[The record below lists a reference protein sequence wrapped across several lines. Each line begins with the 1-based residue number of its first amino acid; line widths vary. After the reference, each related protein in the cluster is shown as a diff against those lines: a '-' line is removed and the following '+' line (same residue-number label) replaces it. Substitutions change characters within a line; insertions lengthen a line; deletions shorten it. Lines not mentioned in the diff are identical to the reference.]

1 MKKLIILAVAALALA
16 GLAGWFFKARGAGAE
31 PQALVLQG
39 NVDIREVNLGFRVAG
54 RIAEVA
60 RDEGDAV
67 SAGDVIARLDA
78 EPYRREAEE
87 ERGQAASLRA
97 RLQWLEAGNRPQ
109 EIAQAGALVR
119 EREVTSANA
128 QRLFKRQ
135 EELFA
140 SKTVS
145 VQDRDDAEAR
155 SREAEARLNSAREQL
170 ALLEAGFR
178 LEEIAQARAELTR
191 AEAALA
197 SAELRLSDTVLM
209 APSDGVVITRAQEPG
224 AIVQAGATVLTVS
237 LTRPV
242 WVRAYIAEPN
252 LGRVH
257 PGMKVRVY
265 TDSRPDKPYFGQIG
279 YISPRAEF
287 TPKNVETPELRTS
300 LVYRLR
306 VVVTNSDEGL
316 RQGMPVTV
324 KAEAEESGRP
334 QGNPKSEIRNPK
346 EIRNRHPVPHS
357 ARPLRDTEA
366 PVASVLSA
374 EPMPGSFA
382 IPAFGFRISDFLR
395 ISGLRISDF
404 IF

>member
-1 MKKLIILAVAALALA
+1 MKKLIILAVAGLALA
-16 GLAGWFFKARGAGAE
+16 GLAGWFLKTHRPGAQ
-31 PQALVLQG
+31 PQGLRLQG
-39 NVDIREVNLGFRVAG
+39 NVDIREVNLGFRVGG

-67 SAGDVIARLDA
+67 RAGEVIARLDA

-87 ERGQAASLRA
+87 GRAQAASLRA
-97 RLQWLEAGNRPQ
+97 RLQLLEAGNRPQ
-109 EIAQAGALVR
+109 EIAQARAVVR
-119 EREVTSANA
+119 EREVTCAND

-145 VQDRDDAEAR
+145 VQERDDAEAR
-155 SREAEARLNSAREQL
+155 YREAEARLKSAGEQL

-178 LEEIAQARAELTR
+178 AEEIAQARADLMR

-197 SAELRLSDTVLM
+197 SAELRLADTVLT

-224 AIVQAGATVLTVS
+224 AIVQPGATVLTVS

-242 WVRAYIAEPN
+242 WVRAYVAEPS
-252 LGRVH
+252 LGLIY
-257 PGMKVRVY
+257 PGMKVQVY

-306 VVVTNSDEGL
+306 VVVTNADEGL

-324 KAEAEESGRP
+324 K
-334 QGNPKSEIRNPK
+334 
-346 EIRNRHPVPHS
+346 
-357 ARPLRDTEA
+357 D
-366 PVASVLSA
+366 
-374 EPMPGSFA
+374 
-382 IPAFGFRISDFLR
+382 
-395 ISGLRISDF
+395 
-404 IF
+404 